1 MPGRAVD
8 RRMAMAILLVLTAI
22 NFLNYLDRYVLSAVL
37 DPLSTELAIDDD
49 AAGLLGTVFM
59 VVYLLASPF
68 AGQWGDRISRHR
80 IAAAGVAMWSLAT
93 VGSGLAE
100 DYPTLLAMRAAVG
113 IGEAGYATVAPAVI
127 ADLFKADERGRK
139 LAWFYLAI
147 PLGSALGYLVG
158 GPVGEAWGWRAAF
171 FVAGAPGLVMAV
183 VIAMMPEPRRGASD
197 PDEEGDAESGPV
209 PLRDAVRRL
218 FRSPAWKINVVGTTL
233 MTFAMGGI
241 AFWMPTYLVRTLD
254 MKLGAANMTFGGVT
268 VVAGLI
274 GTLAGGWLGDRA
286 FAKGAGG
293 YFWVS
298 GWGLLLGA
306 PVAALLPMMPTQT
319 SVFVVA
325 FFAEVL
331 LFLNTGPLNA
341 ALVACV
347 PSSMRA
353 RAVAVNVFFI
363 HALGDAISP
372 PLMGVV
378 SERASLGL
386 AIGLTAVPIAIG
398 GLALLV
404 GARRADKE
412 PEGLLAVER

>member
-1 MPGRAVD
+1 MD

-37 DPLSTELAIDDD
+37 EPLSTELQIDDD

-59 VVYLLASPF
+59 VVYLVASPF

-93 VGSGLAE
+93 VGSGFAD

-127 ADLFKADERGRK
+127 ADLFSADQRGRK

-158 GPVGEAWGWRAAF
+158 GPVGEAYGWRAAF
-171 FVAGAPGLVMAV
+171 FVAGAPGLAMAI
-183 VIAMMPEPRRGASD
+183 VIALLPEPERGASD
-197 PDEEGDAESGPV
+197 PDEEDAPSGPV
-209 PLRDAVRRL
+209 PLGKALGRL
-218 FRSPAWKINVVGTTL
+218 FRSPAWRINVVGTTL

-254 MKLGAANMTFGGVT
+254 MKLGTANITFGGVT

-286 FAKGAGG
+286 FARGAGG
-293 YFWVS
+293 YFSVS

-319 SVFVVA
+319 LVFVVA

-372 PLMGVV
+372 PLMGAI
-378 SERASLGL
+378 SDRASLGL

-398 GLALLV
+398 GVALLF
-404 GARRADKE
+404 GARRANAE
-412 PEGLLAVER
+412 PDGLLAVESQ